1 MYGNPSYTKCVN
13 CMETRERG
21 RRVLLSY
28 RQSILKRNV
37 NNFMFTDL
45 VSNIIDK
52 ISITASNKVR

>member
-1 MYGNPSYTKCVN
+1 
-13 CMETRERG
+13 METRERG